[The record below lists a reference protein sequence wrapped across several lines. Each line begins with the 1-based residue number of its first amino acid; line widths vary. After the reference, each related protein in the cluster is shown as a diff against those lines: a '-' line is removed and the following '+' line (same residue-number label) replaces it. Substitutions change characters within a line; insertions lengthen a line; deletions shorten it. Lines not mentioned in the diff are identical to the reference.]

1 MKKKNADYSENGPF
15 QNFRFCEGI
24 GVSAEKGILVRL
36 GDKISRLSTL
46 LSRPAQVTDES
57 FEDTIC
63 DILNYTVILAGLRRE
78 NTRKERE

>member
-46 LSRPAQVTDES
+46 LSRPAQVADES

-63 DILNYTVILAGLRRE
+63 DILNYAVLLAAI
-78 NTRKERE
+78 RKDSKR